1 MTTYPIRNVYTAIEQ
16 IMLGNTFASFRDRIV
31 IRDEAYLGWH
41 FATSAAVNVL
51 KRTGFKSTLAEMQSL
66 ADYVDSL

>member
-1 MTTYPIRNVYTAIEQ
+1 MTTSPIRNVYTAIEL

-31 IRDEAYLGWH
+31 VTEASAMWWHSALGG
-41 FATSAAVNVL
+41 AVAVL
-51 KRTGFKSTLAEMQSL
+51 GHSNLQSTLAEMQSL